1 MVVVFANEESS
12 GNNSGNSF
20 GTERNFWNPMFK
32 DTENLKYWI

>member
-12 GNNSGNSF
+12 RNNSGNSF
-20 GTERNFWNPMFK
+20 GTERNVLNPMFK